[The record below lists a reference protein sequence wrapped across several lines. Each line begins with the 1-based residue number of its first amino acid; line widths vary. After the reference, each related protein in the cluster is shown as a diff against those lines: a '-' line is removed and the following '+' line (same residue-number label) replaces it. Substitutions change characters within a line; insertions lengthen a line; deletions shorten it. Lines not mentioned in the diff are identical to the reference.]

1 MENVT
6 ISVVTG
12 KSGKVGN
19 IFFSSEI
26 IDLKSDSEFVQSQT
40 DQSNQETDQMEDL
53 EKWTWDFVCRS
64 DSRNIFFRKF

>member
-1 MENVT
+1 M
-6 ISVVTG
+6 VTG

-19 IFFSSEI
+19 IFFSEI

-53 EKWTWDFVCRS
+53 EKWTWDIVCRS
-64 DSRNIFFRKF
+64 DGRNIFFESFNLRVQL